1 MAQIIIDMLAQG
13 YDYDEIV
20 FELEDMGFDSFS
32 IAIALEN
39 VQKYTFFYKVFGRST
54 SKKFFK
60 KSF

>member
-32 IAIALEN
+32 IAMALEN
-39 VQKYTFFYKVFGRST
+39 V
-54 SKKFFK
+54 
-60 KSF
+60 